1 MITKKKS
8 VAAANETLQL
18 SPKVLMA
25 IGIPFPPESA
35 EQSSAENQ

>member
-1 MITKKKS
+1 MMTKKKS

-25 IGIPFPPESA
+25 IGIPFAPDSA